1 MANSKN
7 QPPSLKRLA
16 STKTKA
22 PGVASIA
29 PLESRP
35 TAGSFRPGRL
45 HDVSFASLT
54 GKMASSG
61 LRFGGS
67 SSLGATSSGSGSQ
80 WTNLLKQTAKGG
92 VSSALGG
99 GLGGLKD
106 VGGIA
111 SIVSG
116 FLSLFRGG
124 KEAPPPLVHFE
135 APAPQNRTVFLGAA
149 MGPAQWSE
157 SGTSAHT
164 NSSKGIYASGQE
176 PNVQSLQYQSSQIAQ
191 AVKQAL
197 LHSSS
202 LSDVIAE
209 I

>member
-7 QPPSLKRLA
+7 QLPGLKRLA

-29 PLESRP
+29 PLESTP
-35 TAGSFRPGRL
+35 TAGSFRAGRL
-45 HDVSFASLT
+45 RDVSFASLT

-67 SSLGATSSGSGSQ
+67 SSLGTTSSGNGSQ

-92 VSSALGG
+92 VSSALG
-99 GLGGLKD
+99 GGLKD

-157 SGTSAHT
+157 SGTSAHSS
-164 NSSKGIYASGQE
+164 SSKGIYARGQE
-176 PNVQSLQYQSSQIAQ
+176 PNVQSLHYQSSQIAQ

>member
-7 QPPSLKRLA
+7 QLPGLKRLA

-22 PGVASIA
+22 QGVASIA
-29 PLESRP
+29 PLESTP
-35 TAGSFRPGRL
+35 TAGSFRAGRL
-45 HDVSFASLT
+45 RDVSFASLT

-67 SSLGATSSGSGSQ
+67 SSLGTTSSGNGSQ

-92 VSSALGG
+92 VSSALG
-99 GLGGLKD
+99 GGLKD

-135 APAPQNRTVFLGAA
+135 APAPQNRTVFMGAA

-157 SGTSAHT
+157 SGTSAHSS
-164 NSSKGIYASGQE
+164 SSKGIYASGQE

>member
-7 QPPSLKRLA
+7 QLPGLKRLA

-29 PLESRP
+29 PLESTP
-35 TAGSFRPGRL
+35 TAGSFRAGRL
-45 HDVSFASLT
+45 RDVSFASLT

-67 SSLGATSSGSGSQ
+67 SSLGTTSSGNGSQ

-92 VSSALGG
+92 VSSALG
-99 GLGGLKD
+99 GGLKD

-157 SGTSAHT
+157 SGTSAHSS
-164 NSSKGIYASGQE
+164 SSKGIYARGQE

>member
-7 QPPSLKRLA
+7 QLPGLKRLA

-29 PLESRP
+29 PLESTP
-35 TAGSFRPGRL
+35 TAGSFRAGRL
-45 HDVSFASLT
+45 RDVSFASLT

-67 SSLGATSSGSGSQ
+67 SSLGTTSSGNGSQ

-92 VSSALGG
+92 VSSALG
-99 GLGGLKD
+99 GGLKD

-157 SGTSAHT
+157 SGTSAHSS
-164 NSSKGIYASGQE
+164 SSKGIYASGQE

>member
-7 QPPSLKRLA
+7 QLPGLKRLA
-16 STKTKA
+16 SSKTKA

-29 PLESRP
+29 PRESTP

-45 HDVSFASLT
+45 CDVSFASLT
-54 GKMASSG
+54 GKISSSG

-67 SSLGATSSGSGSQ
+67 SSLSTSSASGSQ
-80 WTNLLKQTAKGG
+80 WTNLLKQTVSGG
-92 VSSALGG
+92 VSNALGG
-99 GLGGLKD
+99 GLKD
-106 VGGIA
+106 IGGIA

-135 APAPQNRTVFLGAA
+135 APAPQHRTVFLGSSTE
-149 MGPAQWSE
+149 PAKWSE
-157 SGTSAHT
+157 SGTSEHSA
-164 NSSKGIYASGQE
+164 SSKGIYASGQE